1 MQKLA
6 IYIITPLSGFVIM
19 SLEVLGFRVMAASF
33 GSAHYISPVVIG
45 VVLIAMSI
53 GYYLGG
59 WSADKYP
66 RLRLLGLF
74 LVIAG
79 ITTIIIPLYKNPLND
94 WIFDSEALSKP
105 LAAAFTSD
113 VKVNPWMWADVFLAA
128 FFLFFIPS
136 MMLACVLPFAI
147 KLATRDIEHAG
158 RTSGTLIA
166 ISSVGSILGVFL
178 TSLVFISYWG
188 LARNITQLGGA
199 LVILALIAVLVDLLT
214 PARRAN
220 QSL

>member
-1 MQKLA
+1 MQRLA

-74 LVIAG
+74 LLFAG
-79 ITTIIIPLYKNPLND
+79 VTTIIIPFYKNPLND
-94 WIFDSEALSKP
+94 WIFDTEALSRP
-105 LAAAFTSD
+105 LAGAFAAD
-113 VKVNPWMWADVFLAA
+113 AGVNPWMWADVFLSA
-128 FFLFFIPS
+128 FILFFIPS

-158 RTSGTLIA
+158 RTSGALIA

-178 TSLVFISYWG
+178 TSLVFINTWG
-188 LARNITQLGGA
+188 IARNITQLGSA
-199 LVILALIAVLVDLLT
+199 LVVLALIAVAADLLT
-214 PARRAN
+214 SSTRRTM
-220 QSL
+220 